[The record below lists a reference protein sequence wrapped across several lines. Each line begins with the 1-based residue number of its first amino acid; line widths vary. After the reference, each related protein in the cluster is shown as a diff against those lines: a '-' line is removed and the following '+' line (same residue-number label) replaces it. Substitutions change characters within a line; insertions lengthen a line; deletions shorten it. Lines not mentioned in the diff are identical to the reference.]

1 MQQQKIYVKIVL
13 AADHRQKKQTNKQK
27 TPGNT
32 VNIKQ
37 GSVVLGHHK

>member
-13 AADHRQKKQTNKQK
+13 AADHRQKNKQK
-27 TPGNT
+27 KNPGNT